1 MYIEEIVFNNF
12 RNIRT
17 NKITLSKNFNV
28 LYGKNAQGKT
38 SVIEAIY
45 FLSTGKSFRT
55 RKVLEQ
61 IKEGEKTLTLFSK
74 TSVDNFSIQLNKE
87 KKDFYISKN
96 KVKYKEYIGKLLAIS
111 FSPEDI
117 SLIMD
122 TPENRRRFFNYEMS
136 QISKLYLNDLINF
149 QKVLKVR
156 NKLIKGKKMG
166 SEIFKI
172 YNDKYIFLSQRIY
185 EFRKK
190 YISDLSKYI
199 NQKYK
204 ELFDKKELIIR
215 YEPSCDYNKLK
226 EILEE
231 KKEKELFIGFS
242 IYGPQKDEY
251 SFLIDNKKVKTF
263 ASQGEKKSVIFSLKL
278 AQIEYIINSTKKT
291 PIVLLDD
298 ITAYF
303 DEIRKKIV
311 LEYFK
316 EKDIQCIFT
325 STEDIDICAK
335 KMYVSDGEIKDE
347 I

>member
-122 TPENRRRFFNYEMS
+122 TPENRLS
-136 QISKLYLNDLINF
+136 LIH
-149 QKVLKVR
+149 
-156 NKLIKGKKMG
+156 I
-166 SEIFKI
+166 
-172 YNDKYIFLSQRIY
+172 
-185 EFRKK
+185 
-190 YISDLSKYI
+190 
-199 NQKYK
+199 
-204 ELFDKKELIIR
+204 
-215 YEPSCDYNKLK
+215 
-226 EILEE
+226 
-231 KKEKELFIGFS
+231 
-242 IYGPQKDEY
+242 
-251 SFLIDNKKVKTF
+251 
-263 ASQGEKKSVIFSLKL
+263 
-278 AQIEYIINSTKKT
+278 
-291 PIVLLDD
+291 
-298 ITAYF
+298 
-303 DEIRKKIV
+303 
-311 LEYFK
+311 
-316 EKDIQCIFT
+316 
-325 STEDIDICAK
+325 
-335 KMYVSDGEIKDE
+335 
-347 I
+347 